1 MYLNGDKEKHVN
13 ILSHLSWWT
22 AWQEV
27 TVTSYTITIRVQTN
41 VQFSHI

>member
-1 MYLNGDKEKHVN
+1 MYLNGDKEKPVK
-13 ILSHLSWWT
+13 ILSHLWWT